1 MKPIYG
7 LIANLNKNNSARVA
21 RKIAAFL
28 RKKKCSVWVEE
39 ELFRALRMKGVR
51 GAPKEALL
59 KSVDLMIALGG
70 DGTIL
75 TLVRT
80 MREKKIPIL
89 GVNLGGLGFLTEVKL
104 KDLDRALE
112 ELVAGR
118 YRVEK
123 RMTLEARVRRGGKV
137 IATYNALNDVVVTN
151 GALARVIHLQVMI
164 QSEYVSSYMSDGI
177 IVATPTGSTAY
188 SLSSGGPIV
197 HPSTSAILM
206 TPICPHTLTN
216 RPIIVPEDRV
226 LRIKIRV
233 PGEDVMLTVD
243 GQIGLML
250 KVNDLVEVK
259 KSPSPAKLVVLGKVS
274 YFDILR
280 EKLNWG
286 GMPPLKAF
294 KK

>member
-7 LIANLNKNNSARVA
+7 LIANLSKANSVRVA
-21 RKIAAFL
+21 RRIAAFL
-28 RKKKCSVWVEE
+28 RKKKSKVWVED
-39 ELFRALRMKGVR
+39 ELFRALRMKGVQ
-51 GAPKEALL
+51 GVSKEELL
-59 KSVDLMIALGG
+59 KSVDLLIALGG

-75 TLVRT
+75 TLARM
-80 MREKKIPIL
+80 MRERKIPIL

-137 IATYNALNDVVVTN
+137 VATYNALNDVVVTN

-216 RPIIVPEDRV
+216 RPILVPEDRV

-259 KSPSPAKLVVLGKVS
+259 KSPWPAKLVALRKVS